1 MAPLHQ
7 SSYQMKRNGALAED
21 SVEPF
26 DPSALLENLEEWER
40 YLQSDPEVAHKL
52 RSLNQGA
59 FDEARTTAEV
69 PKLRGPRP

>member
-1 MAPLHQ
+1 MVRL
-7 SSYQMKRNGALAED
+7 RNRVYGNIYGALAED

-52 RSLNQGA
+52 RSLDKTA
-59 FDEARTTAEV
+59 FDEARTTAKV
-69 PKLRGPRP
+69 PKLREPRP

>member
-1 MAPLHQ
+1 MVF
-7 SSYQMKRNGALAED
+7 KNGALAED

-26 DPSALLENLEEWER
+26 DPSALLENLEQWER

-52 RSLNQGA
+52 RSLDKTA
-59 FDEARTTAEV
+59 FGQARTAAKV